1 MAITKIGK
9 YEIRR
14 ELGRGGM
21 ATVFEAWDP
30 TFDRTI
36 ALKVLPDELLH
47 DGTFRARFERE
58 AKTIAALEHPAIVP
72 VYDYGEAD
80 HKVFLAMRYMGGGS
94 LAEKLRAGRLPV
106 AAISRIYER
115 VAPALDLAHGKGVV
129 HRDLKPGNILF
140 DDNGEPYVSDFGI
153 AKLAITSNTE
163 LTQGGAIGTPSYMSP
178 EQARGE
184 RLDGRSDI
192 YAMGVMLFEMLAGQ
206 LPYTSETPTGMM
218 MKHILDPVPR
228 LDSVAPGLPGA
239 WQAVIDRALAKRPE
253 DRYANMA
260 SLAHDLRA
268 IAEGRSMSATPPM
281 ESPNPILQPG
291 APATQVYGA
300 PSYGQVPVGAPM
312 ATGGGTPPR
321 PMTAMP
327 VPAISSVPAGAA
339 APPAPNQRRRVSPLL
354 IVLGVVGACV
364 LVGGGL
370 TVLSA
375 MGALGGIF
383 PAAPVATATR
393 APATLA
399 PPTAAPP
406 TAIQVTLPA
415 ATSVPPTT
423 RPIATPTSA
432 PTATPRTATLD
443 ANSMGAL
450 RELRVMADSSDT
462 TVRSVGFGADGVS
475 VFGSLGNTPNQAAA
489 DNRFQTWRRADGIR
503 QLRFTMGSIPWTS
516 DVSPDGKS
524 VVIASGKQAALYRMS
539 DGLLIRQLA
548 TVALEMSAAQF
559 SPDGRLVAT
568 GGVDAIGKTPVQ
580 IFASDTG
587 ARVFQVDNGYNI
599 SSLRFSADGGLLA
612 ASTSLGQVTVWR
624 VTDGRRVMAYKF
636 DTNGAGVP
644 VAFSPDGR
652 YFAAAACGKTCST
665 GDQTSDARV
674 WKTADWTVAVSFK
687 EDGNPIEALG
697 FPPSGDLL
705 FVGGRNRSKFYRLA
719 ELIKD
724 PSTAAFRLIPLVGV
738 TSVDFSTEGRLAVF
752 GTSSSGVRVW
762 GMP

>member
-1 MAITKIGK
+1 MAIDKIGK

-80 HKVFLAMRYMGGGS
+80 HKVFLAMRYMAGGS
-94 LAEKLRAGRLPV
+94 LADKLRVGRLPV

-153 AKLAITSNTE
+153 AKLALTSNTE

-260 SLAHDLRA
+260 SLAYDLRA
-268 IAEGRSMSATPPM
+268 IADGRSMSATPPM

-300 PSYGQVPVGAPM
+300 PSYGQIPIA
-312 ATGGGTPPR
+312 ATAAMGRGTPPR
-321 PMTAMP
+321 PMTA
-327 VPAISSVPAGAA
+327 VPTPSAAA
-339 APPAPNQRRRVSPLL
+339 APAALPTQRRRASPLI
-354 IVLGVVGACV
+354 IVLGVLGACGLIGV
-364 LVGGGL
+364 GL

-375 MGALGGIF
+375 LGALGGII
-383 PAAPVATATR
+383 PAAPAATATGI
-393 APATLA
+393 PATLG
-399 PPTAAPP
+399 PP
-406 TAIQVTLPA
+406 TAIQVTLPV
-415 ATSVPPTT
+415 ATSVPPTA
-423 RPIATPTSA
+423 RPPATPTSA

-475 VFGSLGNTPNQAAA
+475 IFGSLGNTPNQAAA
-489 DNRFQTWRRADGIR
+489 DNRFQTWRRADGVR

-524 VVIASGKQAALYRMS
+524 VVIASGKQASLYRMT

-548 TVALEMSAAQF
+548 TVTLEMSVAQF

-568 GGVDAIGKTPVQ
+568 GGVDTIGKTPIQ

-644 VAFSPDGR
+644 VSFSPDGR

-665 GDQTSDARV
+665 GDQTSEGRV
-674 WKTADWTVAVSFK
+674 WRTSDWTVAASFK
-687 EDGNPIEALG
+687 EDGNPVEVLG

-738 TSVDFSTEGRLAVF
+738 TSVDFSADGRLAVF
-752 GTSSSGVRVW
+752 GTSSSGVRLW

>member
-1 MAITKIGK
+1 MAMDKIGK
-9 YEIRR
+9 YQIRR

-94 LAEKLRAGRLPV
+94 LADKLRVGRLPV
-106 AAISRIYER
+106 AAISKIYER

-129 HRDLKPGNILF
+129 HRDLKPGNVLF

-192 YAMGVMLFEMLAGQ
+192 YAMGVMLFEMLAGR

-218 MKHILDPVPR
+218 MKHILDPIPR
-228 LDSVAPGLPGA
+228 LDTVAPGLPGA
-239 WQAVIDRALAKRPE
+239 WQAVIDRALAKRPD

-260 SLAHDLRA
+260 SLANDLRA

-281 ESPNPILQPG
+281 ESPNPIVQPG
-291 APATQVYGA
+291 APVTQVYGS
-300 PSYGQVPVGAPM
+300 PSYGQVPVAAPL
-312 ATGGGTPPR
+312 ATGPQAPRPGTPPR
-321 PMTAMP
+321 PITA
-327 VPAISSVPAGAA
+327 VPTPSIPGAPAVL
-339 APPAPNQRRRVSPLL
+339 PAQGRRISPLL
-354 IVLGVVGACV
+354 IVLGVAGACV
-364 LVGGGL
+364 LIGSGL
-370 TVLSA
+370 AVVSTL
-375 MGALGGIF
+375 GALGGAF
-383 PAAPVATATR
+383 PAAPAATA
-393 APATLA
+393 AATLA
-399 PPTAAPP
+399 PPTVRPP

-415 ATSVPPTT
+415 ATAIPATARPAASPTI
-423 RPIATPTSA
+423 P
-432 PTATPRTATLD
+432 PTATPRASTLD
-443 ANSMGAL
+443 ANSMGSL
-450 RELRVMADSSDT
+450 RELRVMADSTDT
-462 TVRSVGFGADGVS
+462 VVRSVGFGPDGVTI
-475 VFGSLGNTPNQAAA
+475 FGSLGNTPNQAIAQ
-489 DNRFQTWRRADGIR
+489 NRFQVWRRADGST
-503 QLRFTMGSIPWTS
+503 QARFTMGSIPWTS

-524 VVIASGKQAALYRMS
+524 VVIAVGKQAALYKVA
-539 DGLLIRQLA
+539 DGQIIRQLA
-548 TVALEMSAAQF
+548 TVALEMGTAQF
-559 SPDGRLVAT
+559 SPDGRLVAA
-568 GGVDAIGKTPVQ
+568 GGVDAIGKTPIQ

-587 ARVFQVDNGYNI
+587 ARVFQVDNGYNMG
-599 SSLRFSADGGLLA
+599 SLRFSADGGLLA

-624 VTDGRRVMAYKF
+624 VNDGRRVMSYKF
-636 DTNGAGVP
+636 DTNGASVP
-644 VAFSPDGR
+644 AAFSPDGR
-652 YFAAAACGKTCST
+652 YFAAAACAKTCST

-674 WKTADWTVAVSFK
+674 WKTADWTVAASFK
-687 EDGNPIEALG
+687 EDGNALESLG
-697 FPPSGDLL
+697 FPTSGDLL
-705 FVGGRNRSKFYRLA
+705 FVGGRTRSKFYRLA
-719 ELIKD
+719 DLIKD
-724 PSTAAFRLIPLVGV
+724 PSTAAFRLITLAGV
-738 TSVDFSTEGRLAVF
+738 TSVDFSADGRLAVF
-752 GTSSSGVRVW
+752 GTSSSGVRLW

>member
-1 MAITKIGK
+1 MAMDKIGK
-9 YEIRR
+9 YQIRR

-94 LAEKLRAGRLPV
+94 LADKLRAGRLPV
-106 AAISRIYER
+106 AALSRIYER

-192 YAMGVMLFEMLAGQ
+192 YAMGVMLFEMLSGR

-218 MKHILDPVPR
+218 MKHILDPIPR
-228 LDSVAPGLPGA
+228 LDTVAPGLPGA

-260 SLAHDLRA
+260 SLANDLRA

-291 APATQVYGA
+291 GPVTQVYGS
-300 PSYGQVPVGAPM
+300 PSYGQVPIGAPA
-312 ATGGGTPPR
+312 ATGRGTPPR
-321 PMTAMP
+321 PMTAVP
-327 VPAISSVPAGAA
+327 TPSAPGAPAAVPA
-339 APPAPNQRRRVSPLL
+339 QRRRMSPLF

-370 TVLSA
+370 TVLSTL
-375 MGALGGIF
+375 GALGGIIPEA
-383 PAAPVATATR
+383 PAATATR

-399 PPTAAPP
+399 PPTVAPP
-406 TAIQVTLPA
+406 TAIQVILPTATL
-415 ATSVPPTT
+415 VPPTA
-423 RPIATPTSA
+423 RPPTPTTA
-432 PTATPRTATLD
+432 PTATPRAATLD
-443 ANSMGAL
+443 ASSMGAL

-462 TVRSVGFGADGVS
+462 VVRSVGFSADS
-475 VFGSLGNTPNQAAA
+475 VTVYASLGNTPNQAIAE
-489 DNRFQTWRRADGIR
+489 NRFQIWRRAEGST
-503 QLRFTMGSIPWTS
+503 QARFTMGSIPWTS
-516 DVSPDGKS
+516 DVSADGKS
-524 VVIASGKQAALYRMS
+524 VVIAVGKQAALYRVS
-539 DGLLIRQLA
+539 DGLLLRQLA
-548 TVALEMSAAQF
+548 TVGLDMGAAQF
-559 SPDGRLVAT
+559 SPDGRLVAA
-568 GGVDAIGKTPVQ
+568 GGVDAIGKSPIQ

-587 ARVFQVDNGYNI
+587 TRVFQVDNGYNI
-599 SSLRFSADGGLLA
+599 GSLRFSADGGLIA

-636 DTNGAGVP
+636 DTSGAGVP

-652 YFAAAACGKTCST
+652 YFAAAACGKTCGT

-674 WKTADWTVAVSFK
+674 WKTSDWTVASAFK
-687 EDGNPIEALG
+687 EAGNPVEVLG

-724 PSTAAFRLIPLVGV
+724 PTTAAFRIVTLSGV
-738 TSVDFSTEGRLAVF
+738 TSVDFSTDGRLVVF
-752 GTSSSGVRVW
+752 GTSNSGVRLW

>member
-1 MAITKIGK
+1 MAMDKIGK
-9 YEIRR
+9 YQIRR

-94 LAEKLRAGRLPV
+94 LADKLRGGRLPV
-106 AAISRIYER
+106 AAIARIYER

-192 YAMGVMLFEMLAGQ
+192 YAMGVMLFEMLAGR
-206 LPYTSETPTGMM
+206 LPFTSETPTGMM
-218 MKHILDPVPR
+218 MKHILDPIPR
-228 LDSVAPGLPGA
+228 LATVAPGLPGA
-239 WQAVIDRALAKRPE
+239 WQAVIDRAMAKRPA

-260 SLAHDLRA
+260 SFANDLRA
-268 IAEGRSMSATPPM
+268 IAEGRSMTATPPM
-281 ESPNPILQPG
+281 ESPNPVLQAG
-291 APATQVYGA
+291 APATRVYGA
-300 PSYGQVPVGAPM
+300 PSHGQVPVAAPSAM
-312 ATGGGTPPR
+312 GRGTPPR
-321 PMTAMP
+321 PVTAVPMP
-327 VPAISSVPAGAA
+327 STPGA
-339 APPAPNQRRRVSPLL
+339 PAPAQPRRMSPLL

-364 LVGGGL
+364 LVGSGL
-370 TVLSA
+370 AVLSA
-375 MGALGGIF
+375 VGALGGTIPVA
-383 PAAPVATATR
+383 PAANATTS
-393 APATLA
+393 PATLA
-399 PPTAAPP
+399 PPTAVVP
-406 TAIQVTLPA
+406 TAIQVTLPT
-415 ATSVPPTT
+415 ATSVQPTV
-423 RPIATPTSA
+423 RPAATLANA
-432 PTATPRTATLD
+432 PTATPRASTLD
-443 ANSMGAL
+443 ANSMGSL
-450 RELRVMADSSDT
+450 RELRVMAVSSDT
-462 TVRSVGFGADGVS
+462 TVRTVGFGADGVTI
-475 VFGSLGNTPNQAAA
+475 FGSLGNTPNQAVAQ
-489 DNRFQTWRRADGIR
+489 NRFQIWRHADGSS
-503 QLRFTMGSIPWTS
+503 QSRFTMGSIPWTS

-524 VVIASGKQAALYRMS
+524 VVIAVGKQAATYKVS
-539 DGLLIRQLA
+539 DGQLIRQLA

-559 SPDGRLVAT
+559 SPDGRLVAA
-568 GGVDAIGKTPVQ
+568 GGVDAIGKTPIQ

-587 ARVFQVDNGYNI
+587 ARVFQVDNGYNM

-624 VTDGRRVMAYKF
+624 VTDGRRVMSYKF

-644 VAFSPDGR
+644 VTFSPDGR
-652 YFAAAACGKTCST
+652 YFAAAACGKTCSA

-674 WKTADWTVAVSFK
+674 WKTADWTVATSFK
-687 EDGNPIEALG
+687 ETGNPIEALG

-705 FVGGRNRSKFYRLA
+705 FVGGRTQSKFYRLA

-724 PSTAAFRLIPLVGV
+724 PYSAAFRLISLVGV
-738 TSVDFSTEGRLAVF
+738 TSVDFSTDGRQAVF
-752 GTSSSGVRVW
+752 GTSGSGVRLW

>member
-80 HKVFLAMRYMGGGS
+80 QKVFLAMRYMGGGS
-94 LAEKLRAGRLPV
+94 LADKLRQGRLPV

-115 VAPALDLAHGKGVV
+115 VAPALDLAHGNGVV

-192 YAMGVMLFEMLAGQ
+192 YAMGVMLFEMLAGR
-206 LPYTSETPTGMM
+206 LPYTAETPTGMM
-218 MKHILDPVPR
+218 MKHILDPIPR
-228 LDSVAPGLPGA
+228 LDTVAPGLPGA

-260 SLAHDLRA
+260 SLANDLSA

-291 APATQVYGA
+291 APVTQVYGA
-300 PSYGQVPVGAPM
+300 PSFGQVPIAAHGP
-312 ATGGGTPPR
+312 GTPPR
-321 PMTAMP
+321 PMTA
-327 VPAISSVPAGAA
+327 VPAPSMSGVPAGAA
-339 APPAPNQRRRVSPLL
+339 PLPAPNQRRRVSPLL

-364 LVGGGL
+364 LIGGGL

-375 MGALGGIF
+375 LGALGGII
-383 PAAPVATATR
+383 PAAPAATATAVPR
-393 APATLA
+393 TLA
-399 PPTAAPP
+399 PPTLAPP

-415 ATSVPPTT
+415 ATALVPTA
-423 RPIATPTSA
+423 RPAATATSA
-432 PTATPRTATLD
+432 PTATPRASTLD
-443 ANSMGAL
+443 ANTMGSL

-462 TVRSVGFGADGVS
+462 TVRSVGFGADGVTI
-475 VFGSLGNTPNQAAA
+475 FGSLGNTPNQAIAQ
-489 DNRFQTWRRADGIR
+489 NRFQIWRRADGSA
-503 QLRFTMGSIPWTS
+503 QSRFTMGSIPWTS

-524 VVIASGKQAALYRMS
+524 FVVAAGKQAALYKVA
-539 DGLLIRQLA
+539 DGQLIRQLA

-568 GGVDAIGKTPVQ
+568 GGVDAIGKSPIQ

-587 ARVFQVDNGYNI
+587 ARVFQIDNGYNI

-624 VTDGRRVMAYKF
+624 VTDGRRVMSYKF

-644 VAFSPDGR
+644 LAFSPDGR
-652 YFAAAACGKTCST
+652 YFAAAACGKTCSG

-674 WKTADWTVAVSFK
+674 WKTADWTVAAAFK

-705 FVGGRNRSKFYRLA
+705 FAGGRNRSKFYRLA

-724 PSTAAFRLIPLVGV
+724 PSTAAFRLITLAGV
-738 TSVDFSTEGRLAVF
+738 TSVDFSTDGRLAVF
-752 GTSSSGVRVW
+752 GTSSGGVRLW

>member
-1 MAITKIGK
+1 MAMDKIGK
-9 YEIRR
+9 YQIRR

-80 HKVFLAMRYMGGGS
+80 QKVFLAMRYMGGGS
-94 LAEKLRAGRLPV
+94 LADKLRQGRLPV

-192 YAMGVMLFEMLAGQ
+192 YAMGVMLFEMLAGR

-218 MKHILDPVPR
+218 MKHILDPIPR
-228 LDSVAPGLPGA
+228 LDTIAPGLPGA

-260 SLAHDLRA
+260 SLANDLRA

-281 ESPNPILQPG
+281 ESPNPILVAG

-300 PSYGQVPVGAPM
+300 PSYGQALAGAP
-312 ATGGGTPPR
+312 AAPYAQAPGTPPR
-321 PMTAMP
+321 PMTVMP
-327 VPAISSVPAGAA
+327 APAASGGSSAA
-339 APPAPNQRRRVSPLL
+339 APAPRRRMSPLL
-354 IVLGVVGACV
+354 ILLGVVGACV
-364 LVGGGL
+364 LLGGGL

-375 MGALGGIF
+375 VGALGGMF
-383 PAAPVATATR
+383 PAAPAASTTAPPPTR
-393 APATLA
+393 PL
-399 PPTAAPP
+399 PTAAQP
-406 TAIQVTLPA
+406 TLIPVTLPTLTSISPTARPA
-415 ATSVPPTT
+415 AT
-423 RPIATPTSA
+423 ATSA
-432 PTATPRTATLD
+432 PTATPRASTLD
-443 ANSMGAL
+443 ANTMGSL

-475 VFGSLGNTPNQAAA
+475 IFGSLGNTPNQAVAQ
-489 DNRFQTWRRADGIR
+489 NRFQIWRRADGSA
-503 QLRFTMGSIPWTS
+503 QSRFTMGSIPWTS

-524 VVIASGKQAALYRMS
+524 VVVAAGKQAALYKVA
-539 DGLLIRQLA
+539 DGQLIRQLA

-559 SPDGRLVAT
+559 SPDGRLIAT
-568 GGVDAIGKTPVQ
+568 GGVDAIGKSPIQ

-624 VTDGRRVMAYKF
+624 VTDGRRVMSYKF

-644 VAFSPDGR
+644 LAFSPDGR
-652 YFAAAACGKTCST
+652 YFAAAACGKTCSG

-674 WKTADWTVAVSFK
+674 WKTADWTVAASFK

-705 FVGGRNRSKFYRLA
+705 FAGGRNRSKMYRLA

-724 PSTAAFRLIPLVGV
+724 PSTAAFRLITLAGV
-738 TSVDFSTEGRLAVF
+738 TSVDFSADGRLAVF
-752 GTSSSGVRVW
+752 GTSSGGVRLW